1 MTVEKID
8 LYDYFG
14 VERPQGAKGYLTTYV
29 RYRSPE
35 FCIGRLRPAMLVIPG
50 GGYAMVSDR
59 EGEPVAMAYLEK
71 GYNAFVLDYSVNP
84 VRYPAQLIEA
94 CMAMAYI
101 RENAETYAIDNNHV
115 AAIGFSAGG
124 HLCGMLA
131 TLTEEKVVKE
141 VLGERGAKCKPDA
154 VVLSYPVIKYG
165 ENMHKGS
172 FDNLCGDDE
181 SLKDYLSLEKRVNKD
196 SSPAFIWCSADDTCV
211 PAENSLVMAAAY
223 KKHKIPFE
231 LHIYRSAIHGASVAT
246 KEIVAANYPEE
257 VINGYVNPHVAKWV
271 ELSAEFLSEL
281 GFGIII

>member
-1 MTVEKID
+1 MTIEKID
-8 LYDYFG
+8 LYEYFG

-29 RYRSPE
+29 RYCSPE

-50 GGYAMVSDR
+50 GGYQIVSDR
-59 EGEPVAMAYLEK
+59 EGEPVAMDYLEK
-71 GYNAFVLDYSVNP
+71 GYNAFILDYSVNP

-101 RENAETYAIDNNHV
+101 RENAERYAIDNNHV

-131 TLTEEKVVKE
+131 TITEEKVVKD
-141 VLGERGAKCKPDA
+141 VLGERGVNCKPDA

-181 SLKDYLSLEKRVNKD
+181 SLKEYLSLEKRVNKD
-196 SSPAFIWCSADDTCV
+196 SSPAFIWCSANDNCV
-211 PAENSLVMAAAY
+211 PSENSLVMAEVY
-223 KKHKIPFE
+223 KKYNIPFE
-231 LHIYRSAIHGASVAT
+231 LHVFRDAVHGVSIAT
-246 KEIVAANYPEE
+246 KEIIAGNYSKEL
-257 VINGYVNPHVAKWV
+257 ISKYVSAHVAKWV
-271 ELSAEFLSEL
+271 ELSTEFLSEL